1 MSDASTEYE
10 ESLLD
15 SSDDDDVD
23 WLAEQ
28 IYRVDD
34 ETLDRESRAEAFL
47 ANLKK
52 EVSKK
57 HLQGELRRK
66 FDEADLS
73 EWRSI
78 VEKDVVRLLT
88 EIEAAR
94 VYKIEPERVMGSR
107 FVRTRKE
114 LDIGEINV
122 LPEGSISWKA
132 HQDGWCKAILTQ
144 MPMVCKVLLLC
155 LPLDLCILF
164 CKRQLPRRRS
174 LQTSKLLI

>member
-1 MSDASTEYE
+1 MMTIWIGWQSKF
-10 ESLLD
+10 
-15 SSDDDDVD
+15 
-23 WLAEQ
+23 
-28 IYRVDD
+28 IVDD

-78 VEKDVVRLLT
+78 VEKNVVRHLT

-94 VYKIEPERVMGSR
+94 V
-107 FVRTRKE
+107 
-114 LDIGEINV
+114 
-122 LPEGSISWKA
+122 
-132 HQDGWCKAILTQ
+132 
-144 MPMVCKVLLLC
+144 
-155 LPLDLCILF
+155 
-164 CKRQLPRRRS
+164 
-174 LQTSKLLI
+174 